1 MPKDWGIDDIADL
14 TTGLGAATV
23 EKLSL
28 ILLRERELL
37 DTLLYRLEVEQL
49 VLASGRT
56 THLMRAAR
64 DVEACLD
71 TLRQTEVLRSVAAD
85 EAAEEVGVHRQCSLR
100 ELAEAAAEPWR
111 TILLEHREAFV
122 EITRQVSEMAG
133 TNRDLITSGW
143 RSAQET
149 LHALDDAAESYSP
162 DGTAVATTPTNRL
175 LDRSL

>member
-1 MPKDWGIDDIADL
+1 M
-14 TTGLGAATV
+14 

-71 TLRQTEVLRSVAAD
+71 TLRQTEVMRSVAAD
-85 EAAEEVGVHRQCSLR
+85 EAAEHVGLAPDSPLSA
-100 ELAEAAAEPWR
+100 LAEASPEPWR

-122 EITRQVSEMAG
+122 EITRQVSAMAE

-162 DGTAVATTPTNRL
+162 DGTAVATAPTNRL